1 MKRIILFFI
10 SLICSVFLN
19 GSFVYAN
26 QIQNEFDNNE
36 QNEYQSNDLTSE
48 NNNKTKVSSSNNDDI
63 FGDEQAFP
71 FIAGLGKN
79 AAH

>member
-1 MKRIILFFI
+1 MKSII
-10 SLICSVFLN
+10 
-19 GSFVYAN
+19 SFVCVFVFSFFLS
-26 QIQNEFDNNE
+26 I
-36 QNEYQSNDLTSE
+36 SNCFADEIGSE
-48 NNNKTKVSSSNNDDI
+48 INNNYTDESKPNDVNEKNDIPKVSNDDI